1 MYDHTLLSGG
11 NNWWMHLNT
20 INCLSCTTL
29 ISSNSQH
36 HMTCQSD
43 ATCITPASTPNIS
56 QLCTC
61 LSFLDDIPHFR
72 LIILSSVQV
81 FSQPDLTT
89 IYHKRLFTQL
99 TFPFSFNQKPSIVK
113 TYENLQNHFQDMNL
127 LTAFMDYGTVFLDF
141 FCSSVCAFVSF
152 SLTFCLV
159 PYRRLLYLVPCLR
172 GEQLS
177 STQCWSGAI
186 ETFGPMHIPIA
197 TKGHENLFVA
207 LANHTLCSSAGC
219 MRCAPKMGYLICI
232 LAQHSPKKWH
242 EVCSCSPHAEHSGS
256 SKIFITVKCLLNVYM
271 ASK

>member
-61 LSFLDDIPHFR
+61 LSLMTFHTSISSYPVQFFKYFL
-72 LIILSSVQV
+72 
-81 FSQPDLTT
+81 SQISLPY
-89 IYHKRLFTQL
+89 IKRLFTQL
-99 TFPFSFNQKPSIVK
+99 TFPFSFNRKPSIVK
-113 TYENLQNHFQDMNL
+113 TYENMQNHFQDMNL

-172 GEQLS
+172 GKQLS